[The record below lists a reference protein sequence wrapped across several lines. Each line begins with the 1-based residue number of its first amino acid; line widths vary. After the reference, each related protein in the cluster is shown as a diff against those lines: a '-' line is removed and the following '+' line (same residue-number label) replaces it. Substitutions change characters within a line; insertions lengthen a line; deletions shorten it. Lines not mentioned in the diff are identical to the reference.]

1 MRYKNVSGIIL
12 AGGKSRRMGFFKPFL
27 VIDGRRIIDVMID
40 KLRPFF
46 GEIMIV
52 TDNKNKFSGFKDVR
66 VVEDLVKECGP
77 LGGIYTG
84 LKKMSEESAFFI
96 ACDMPF
102 LHNGLIER
110 ILDATVEGNIQE
122 VVVPLVEGKI
132 EPLHSVY
139 SKIVLPKIKTALE
152 QKRLSIKDFLKDCDC
167 KYVEVRE
174 DERKSFTNI
183 NTRDEL
189 RKVKGVESR

>member
-1 MRYKNVSGIIL
+1 
-12 AGGKSRRMGFFKPFL
+12 MGFFKPFL
-27 VIDGRRIIDVMID
+27 VVDGRRMIDVIID

-52 TDNKNKFSGFKDVR
+52 TDRKDNFSNFKDVR

-84 LKKMSEESAFFI
+84 LKKISEESAFFI

-110 ILDATVEGNIQE
+110 ILDATAEGGSIQE
-122 VVVPLVEGKI
+122 AVVPLVEGET

-139 SKIVLPKIKTALE
+139 SKRILPKIKMAIE

-174 DERKSFTNI
+174 DERKSFANI
-183 NTRDEL
+183 NTTEDLKRA
-189 RKVKGVESR
+189 VENEG

>member
-1 MRYKNVSGIIL
+1 MRYRNISGIIL

-27 VIDGRRIIDVMID
+27 IVDGRRMIDVIID
-40 KLRPFF
+40 KLKPFF

-52 TDNKNKFSGFKDVR
+52 TNRKDNFLNFKDVR
-66 VVEDLVKECGP
+66 VVEDLVKDCGP

-84 LKKMSEESAFFI
+84 LKKMSKERGFFV

-102 LHNGLIER
+102 LHNGLIKR
-110 ILDATVEGNIQE
+110 ILDTARSSREDAIL
-122 VVVPLVEGKI
+122 PCAEGKI

-139 SKIVLPKIKTALE
+139 SKIVLPKIKIAIE
-152 QKRLSIKDFLKDCDC
+152 QKRLSMKDFLKDCRC

-174 DERKSFTNI
+174 DERKSFANI
-183 NTRDEL
+183 NTREDL
-189 RKVKGVESR
+189 KKYSDSL

>member
-1 MRYKNVSGIIL
+1 
-12 AGGKSRRMGFFKPFL
+12 L
-27 VIDGRRIIDVMID
+27 VIDGKRMIEVIIDR
-40 KLRPFF
+40 LRPFF

-52 TDNKNKFSGFKDVR
+52 TDRKDNFLNFKDVR

-84 LKKMSEESAFFI
+84 LKKMSKESAFFI

-110 ILDATVEGNIQE
+110 ILDATAEGGIQE
-122 VVVPLVEGKI
+122 AVVPLVEGEI

-139 SKIVLPKIKTALE
+139 SKRVLPKIKMAIE
-152 QKRLSIKDFLKDCDC
+152 QKRLAIKDFLKDCHC
-167 KYVEVRE
+167 KYIEVSE
-174 DERKSFTNI
+174 DERKAFTNI
-183 NTRDEL
+183 NTPEDL
-189 RKVKGVESR
+189 SKVKGVGNGE

>member
-1 MRYKNVSGIIL
+1 MRYRNVSGIIL
-12 AGGKSRRMGFFKPFL
+12 AGGKSRRMGVFKPFL
-27 VIDGRRIIDVMID
+27 LIEGRRMIDVIID

-52 TDNKNKFSGFKDVR
+52 TDNKNKFLGFKDVR

-84 LKKMSEESAFFI
+84 LKEMSDESGFFI

-110 ILDATVEGNIQE
+110 ILDATVEGGRIQE
-122 VVVPLVEGKI
+122 VVLPLVEGKI

-139 SKIVLPKIKTALE
+139 SKRILPKIKTALE
-152 QKRLSIKDFLKDCDC
+152 QKRLSIKDFLKDCRC

-174 DERKSFTNI
+174 DERKSFANI
-183 NTRDEL
+183 NTREDL
-189 RKVKGVESR
+189 KQQRAS

>member
-1 MRYKNVSGIIL
+1 MINVI
-12 AGGKSRRMGFFKPFL
+12 
-27 VIDGRRIIDVMID
+27 ID

-52 TDNKNKFSGFKDVR
+52 TDRKDNFSNFKDVR

-84 LKKMSEESAFFI
+84 LQEMSEESAFFI

-110 ILDATVEGNIQE
+110 ILDATAEGSIQE
-122 VVVPLVEGKI
+122 AVVPLVEGKI

-139 SKIVLPKIKTALE
+139 SKRILPKIKTALE

-167 KYVEVRE
+167 KYIEVRE
-174 DERKSFTNI
+174 DERRSFLNI
-183 NTRDEL
+183 NTREDL
-189 RKVKGVESR
+189 KRAVENEG

>member
-1 MRYKNVSGIIL
+1 
-12 AGGKSRRMGFFKPFL
+12 MGFFKPFL
-27 VIDGRRIIDVMID
+27 VIDGRRMIDVIIDR
-40 KLRPFF
+40 LRPFF
-46 GEIMIV
+46 GEIIIV
-52 TDNKNKFSGFKDVR
+52 TDRKDNFSNFKDVR

-84 LKKMSEESAFFI
+84 LQKMSEEGAFFI

-110 ILDATVEGNIQE
+110 ILDTANENMPD
-122 VVVPLVEGKI
+122 VVVPSIKGSI

-139 SKIVLPKIKTALE
+139 SKRILPKIKMAIE

-174 DERKSFTNI
+174 DERKAFANI
-183 NTRDEL
+183 NTREDLKRYSNPKRVAL
-189 RKVKGVESR
+189 R